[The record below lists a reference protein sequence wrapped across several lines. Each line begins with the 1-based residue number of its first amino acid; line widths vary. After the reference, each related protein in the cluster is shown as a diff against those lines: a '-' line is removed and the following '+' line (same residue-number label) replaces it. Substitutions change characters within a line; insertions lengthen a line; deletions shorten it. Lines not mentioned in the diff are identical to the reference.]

1 MNTYLGQ
8 INELLARD
16 CQEFKVGSVSEDIG
30 DEGLDVA
37 GVALYL
43 VQVGQLSLLVL
54 QDLERLL
61 EPSLESG
68 SLSSE
73 LGELLQ
79 SPGEALDELVR
90 VVGHIVVADLELLAI
105 GLELVEFSGAEDVSS
120 SLHKLCDDVKSVVDW
135 SVVVINIILDL
146 LHKKNV
152 SQLKCISYVH
162 PWFTLRALI

>member
-1 MNTYLGQ
+1 M
-8 INELLARD
+8 
-16 CQEFKVGSVSEDIG
+16 SEDIG

-79 SPGEALDELVR
+79 GPGEALDELVR

-146 LHKKNV
+146 LHKK
-152 SQLKCISYVH
+152 SSY
-162 PWFTLRALI
+162 

>member
-30 DEGLDVA
+30 DEGLNVA
-37 GVALYL
+37 GVALHL

-61 EPSLESG
+61 EPGLEGG
-68 SLSSE
+68 SLSPE
-73 LGELLQ
+73 LGQLLQ
-79 SPGEALDELVR
+79 GPGEALDELVR
-90 VVGHIVVADLELLAI
+90 VVGHVVVSDLELLAVS
-105 GLELVEFSGAEDVSS
+105 LELVELSGAEDVSS
-120 SLHKLCDDVKSVVDW
+120 SLHELSDDVQSVVDW

-146 LHKKNV
+146 LHTKLHVKILEMVN
-152 SQLKCISYVH
+152 LYL
-162 PWFTLRALI
+162 P

>member
-8 INELLARD
+8 INELLAGD
-16 CQEFKVGSVSEDIG
+16 CQEFEVGSVSEDIG
-30 DEGLDVA
+30 DKGLDVA

-79 SPGEALDELVR
+79 GPGEALDELVR
-90 VVGHIVVADLELLAI
+90 VVGHIVVSDLELLAVS
-105 GLELVEFSGAEDVSS
+105 LELVEFSGAKDVSS
-120 SLHKLCDDVKSVVDW
+120 SLHKLGDDVKSVVDW

-146 LHKKNV
+146 LHKK
-152 SQLKCISYVH
+152 SCK
-162 PWFTLRALI
+162 